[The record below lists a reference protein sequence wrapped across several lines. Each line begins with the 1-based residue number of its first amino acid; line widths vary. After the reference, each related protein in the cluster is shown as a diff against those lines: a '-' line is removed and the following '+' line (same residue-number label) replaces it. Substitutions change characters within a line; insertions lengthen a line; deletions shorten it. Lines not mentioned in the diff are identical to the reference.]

1 VGWRREICKDISAA
15 EKVIQLIT
23 GVHKRESCRHI
34 FRKFQIWQLALLYG
48 LEVLYFIKQNQRN
61 LKH

>member
-1 VGWRREICKDISAA
+1 MEQLLCIFSIKNKVWSCVVGWRREICKDISAA

-34 FRKFQIWQLALLYG
+34 FRKFQI
-48 LEVLYFIKQNQRN
+48 
-61 LKH
+61 